1 MLLPQQDAPEVLKEK
16 RQKQTR
22 TLVYGKGVAETAQDL

>member
-1 MLLPQQDAPEVLKEK
+1 MLLPQQDALEVFKEK
-16 RQKQTR
+16 RQKQAR